1 MENLSWINDDQFNKL
16 IERFLKSFG
25 IEPFE
30 DHKSEE
36 GTNVRSWHY
45 GYSMTMGPDG
55 KPVVKEWGNM
65 RPTFTPSQDV
75 LIQSPQTE
83 PLTQVDVDKESKK
96 VAVLVEMPG
105 LSKDEI
111 EVVAQESVIHIKA
124 HNETRNYDTEI
135 PISVKVD
142 PETAEATYN
151 NGILDLRFTL
161 LETPDEDGFN
171 IPVN

>member
-1 MENLSWINDDQFNKL
+1 VENLSWINDDQFNKL

-30 DHKSEE
+30 DHKPEE
-36 GTNVRSWHY
+36 GTNVRSWRY
-45 GYSMTMGPDG
+45 GYSMTIGPDG

-65 RPTFTPSQDV
+65 RPTFNPSQDI

-83 PLTQVDVDKESKK
+83 PLTQIDVDKETKK
-96 VAVLVEMPG
+96 VSVLVEMPG
-105 LSKDEI
+105 LSKDDI
-111 EVVAQESVIHIKA
+111 EVVAQENVIHIKA

-142 PETAEATYN
+142 QETAEATYN
-151 NGILDLRFTL
+151 NGILDLKFTL
-161 LETPDEDGFN
+161 LETADEDGFN